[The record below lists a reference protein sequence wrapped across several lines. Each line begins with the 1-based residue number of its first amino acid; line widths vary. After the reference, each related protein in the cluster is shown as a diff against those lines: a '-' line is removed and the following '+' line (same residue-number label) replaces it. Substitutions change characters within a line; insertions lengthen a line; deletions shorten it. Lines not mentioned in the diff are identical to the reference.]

1 MSVLR
6 EVIIVNKFVLITLVV
21 INVHVLMDGLKVKVI
36 LVYLLVSVLYYT
48 FVLFIMLYIA
58 IETCNSNNG
67 LGTCSFIPNA
77 IACSFNGAFFC
88 YCENGYYIHQT
99 CIGINTTIH
108 SSILSSI
115 HPFFHSSIHFFIHPS
130 ILSFINPFFHSSIHS
145 FI

>member
-6 EVIIVNKFVLITLVV
+6 EVIIVNTFVLIILVV
-21 INVHVLMDGLKVKVI
+21 INVHVLMDGLKVKLI

-58 IETCNSNNG
+58 VETCNSNNG
-67 LGTCSFIPNA
+67 LGTCDSITNA
-77 IACSFNGAFFC
+77 IACSFYGAFFC
-88 YCENGYYIHQT
+88 YCKNGYYIHQT
-99 CIGINTTIH
+99 CIGIITIHSSIH

-115 HPFFHSSIHFFIHPS
+115 HPFFHLSIHSSILSSIH
-130 ILSFINPFFHSSIHS
+130 PFFHPSIHS